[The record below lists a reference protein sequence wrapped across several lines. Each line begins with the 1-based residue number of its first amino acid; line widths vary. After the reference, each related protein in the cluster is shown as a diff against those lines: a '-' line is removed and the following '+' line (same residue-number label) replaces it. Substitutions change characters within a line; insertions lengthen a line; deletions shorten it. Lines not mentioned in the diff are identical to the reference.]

1 METVY
6 VLYNVGKKLPRRMA
20 SEEED
25 IAESSKPSEQERR
38 IRDLRKEKRNAKS
51 QMTRLLT
58 KLSGALAEQNPRH
71 TDITDLLTRIEE
83 QKDFALSI
91 MQELEIEYRDS
102 NAAKAAEKVSDEAD
116 ALVEQVDRETGPAR
130 LLLASLVKVKS
141 RSIVRSIEGSEIS
154 ERRRQKERAEV
165 GSAC

>member
-58 KLSGALAEQNPRH
+58 KLSAGAPNSKFR
-71 TDITDLLTRIEE
+71 
-83 QKDFALSI
+83 
-91 MQELEIEYRDS
+91 
-102 NAAKAAEKVSDEAD
+102 
-116 ALVEQVDRETGPAR
+116 
-130 LLLASLVKVKS
+130 
-141 RSIVRSIEGSEIS
+141 
-154 ERRRQKERAEV
+154 
-165 GSAC
+165 